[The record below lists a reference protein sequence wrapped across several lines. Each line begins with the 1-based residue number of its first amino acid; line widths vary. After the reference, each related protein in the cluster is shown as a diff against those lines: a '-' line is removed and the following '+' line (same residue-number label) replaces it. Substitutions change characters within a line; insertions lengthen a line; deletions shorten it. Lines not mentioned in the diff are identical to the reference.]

1 MFVCENV
8 LLFGSVFLRVCEN
21 NINQRPSSLYG
32 LIDKIDQHQ
41 PRTKEY
47 KHTCVFSKYKTLEL
61 DNSHGRCQS
70 SKDKADM
77 WILD

>member
-41 PRTKEY
+41 PRTKEN
-47 KHTCVFSKYKTLEL
+47 KYKKLEL
-61 DNSHGRCQS
+61 DNSYERCQS
-70 SKDKADM
+70 LKD
-77 WILD
+77 

>member
-41 PRTKEY
+41 PRTKEN
-47 KHTCVFSKYKTLEL
+47 KYKKLEH
-61 DNSHGRCQS
+61 DNSYERCQS
-70 SKDKADM
+70 LKD
-77 WILD
+77 